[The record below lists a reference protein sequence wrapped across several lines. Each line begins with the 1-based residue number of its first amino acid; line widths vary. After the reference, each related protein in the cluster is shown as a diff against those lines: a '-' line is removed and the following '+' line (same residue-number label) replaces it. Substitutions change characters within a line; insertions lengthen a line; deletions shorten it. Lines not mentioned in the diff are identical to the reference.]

1 VPSTQ
6 CSVGDI
12 INSVGFQ
19 LIDSACYES
28 RNSQDEKFF
37 CENTDVSIPSEGT
50 PVQVSCV
57 DGSDTPQL
65 FFDDLSTTM
74 GGFIV
79 VENVNGGLPDSLV
92 CKVKTE
98 QGIEI
103 QKLTID
109 TSGGEDLYLKNT
121 FGMLQLDSCTVNNRP
136 TQSCTIP
143 IQYRYTV
150 SNQGSTFVDV
160 VKVERTRNSQLMDLT
175 PQASITELRAGG
187 NVLGDSTSMVED
199 DIIDLCSPEMYE
211 TTVLAQSDTQP
222 PGAPCFDLTQYML
235 NFSGVGH
242 MDVDISCT
250 SEDGV
255 ECINLGSKIEDCWTS
270 MTYTFDVKNVGT
282 TELTIDYVEILQKGN
297 DLDMAAFFV
306 EKKIKPG
313 EKTSVDYPDSINL
326 CVDGQYE
333 TTVTVKATSDIQG
346 TSESWENFD
355 SYPFEIK
362 VTPFPTLM
370 PSSSPTKYITPTQSP
385 SATPSATPS
394 SEPSPAP
401 SPVPTRTP
409 TERPTTIPS
418 PAPSAVPTTTE
429 SAGPSPI
436 PSQRTSG
443 VPTVVSSG
451 VPTVTPTTRPSNR
464 PTPAPSATPTVT
476 MSAKPT
482 PVPTMAES
490 GVPTSLPSLAPS
502 TRPST
507 GPKFSQ
513 TSTPSSSPSSS
524 PTASPSISPISA
536 PSAAPST
543 HPSSGPKLAQTNTP
557 ASSPFSRPSAS
568 PSSSPSSRPSESPS
582 SSPSSSPSA
591 SPISSPSSRPSA
603 SPISS
608 PSSRPSA
615 SPSSSTSGGPTASPS
630 SSPSSRP
637 TTSPSTSPS
646 SAPSDTPTDQCQIE
660 LNVQCIAPVDLSQDG
675 SCNFDY
681 LQPPACQQQPTQMI
695 LRYNGGDCSRSHNLQ
710 RNSLSTCEDYGHDN
724 FGPSLQKGVSSYIRA
739 FDPGNSVNMYYD
751 GFVKVG
757 DDFAVSGSFAETL
770 NITIYDPKS
779 FTNINDII
787 QPENIL
793 QTIVVHTTCPTPAT
807 NLFLKDRFGS
817 IQLIE
822 FQNSQQGTVSSF
834 QILEL
839 SYEVSSDFDMELL
852 SVDIVTNIEN
862 DNYGIYNVTNYVA
875 GTIIGPGNSVS
886 GVQIITIDLSRR
898 TKYSAQGVA
907 VGSKSDG
914 HKCYGSDLTEFT
926 AGVPLPPSI
935 PTIAPT
941 AAPSVSAFPSPDPL
955 LTKCDL
961 DATIICKRLNGESCD
976 DLKAPLNKT
985 CIGSNAEDLSFVY
998 VPSSV
1003 CNGTNSQDSFTCTD
1017 FNTDVKRPFSVFLKV
1032 YGGTDIFFEGIVS
1045 AGQLFDVPLPTLNNE
1060 ILLSLST
1067 VSPSGNAGT
1076 LLQTSRMSVAC
1087 REEDALTLLKTF
1099 GSLQLNGFKNAQMGS
1114 QYVFANL
1121 ELSYTVKNVGRI
1133 DSLLT
1138 MATTDSPFTGMAD
1151 ELLSPNAPKRP
1162 IGPGDTET
1170 FVERATVNLVVALG
1184 ERFDFFFE
1192 IQGEGAMSNLRCY
1205 DIAELSLEIR

>member
-6 CSVGDI
+6 CSVGDV
-12 INSVGFQ
+12 INSVGFK

-57 DGSDTPQL
+57 DGSATPQL

-74 GGFIV
+74 GGFIF

-136 TQSCTIP
+136 TQSCTLP

-160 VKVERTRNSQLMDLT
+160 VKVERTRNSQLIDLT
-175 PQASITELRAGG
+175 PQASITELRAGD
-187 NVLGDSTSMVED
+187 NVLGDSTSMLED
-199 DIIDLCSPEMYE
+199 DIIDICSPEIYK

-242 MDVDISCT
+242 MDVDISCI

-255 ECINLGSKIEDCWTS
+255 ECINLGSKTEGCWTKIK
-270 MTYTFDVKNVGT
+270 YTFDVKNVGT

-297 DLDMAAFFV
+297 DLDMEPFFNDKNI
-306 EKKIKPG
+306 EPG
-313 EKTSVDYPDSINL
+313 EKTSVDYPDEINL

-333 TTVTVKATSDIQG
+333 TTVTVKAKSDIQG
-346 TSESWENFD
+346 TTESWENFD

-370 PSSSPTKYITPTQSP
+370 PSSSPTKNGTPTQSP

-409 TERPTTIPS
+409 TEKPTAIPS
-418 PAPSAVPTTTE
+418 PAPSTVPTSTE
-429 SAGPSPI
+429 SAGPSPV
-436 PSQRTSG
+436 PTQRTSG
-443 VPTVVSSG
+443 IPTAVSSG
-451 VPTVTPTTRPSNR
+451 VPTVTPTTRPSTR

-502 TRPST
+502 TRPS
-507 GPKFSQ
+507 
-513 TSTPSSSPSSS
+513 
-524 PTASPSISPISA
+524 
-536 PSAAPST
+536 
-543 HPSSGPKLAQTNTP
+543 SGPKIAQTNTP
-557 ASSPFSRPSAS
+557 SSSPFSRPSAS
-568 PSSSPSSRPSESPS
+568 PSSSPSSRPTASPS
-582 SSPSSSPSA
+582 SSPSS
-591 SPISSPSSRPSA
+591 R
-603 SPISS
+603 
-608 PSSRPSA
+608 R
-615 SPSSSTSGGPTASPS
+615 TASPS

-637 TTSPSTSPS
+637 TASPSTSPS

-660 LNVQCIAPVDLSQDG
+660 LNVQCTAPVDLSLDG

-681 LQPPACQQQPTQMI
+681 LQPPACQQQPTQMT

-710 RNSLSTCEDYGHDN
+710 RKSFSTCEDYGHDN
-724 FGPSLQKGVSSYIRA
+724 SGPSLQKGVSSYIRA
-739 FDPGNSVNMYYD
+739 FDFGNSVNMYYD

-757 DDFAVSGSFAETL
+757 DDFAVSGSFADSL

-779 FTNINDII
+779 FTNTNDII

-793 QTIVVHTTCPTPAT
+793 QTLVVHTTCPTPAT

-839 SYEVSSDFDMELL
+839 SYEVSSDFDVELQL
-852 SVDIVTNIEN
+852 VDIVTNIEN
-862 DNYGIYNVTNYVA
+862 DNYGIYNVTTYVA
-875 GTIIGPGNSVS
+875 GTIIGPGNSIS
-886 GVQIITIDLSRR
+886 GVQTIAIDLSRR

-907 VGSKSDG
+907 VGSKSEG
-914 HKCYGSDLTEFT
+914 HKCYGSDFIEFT

-935 PTIAPT
+935 PTIVPT

-961 DATIICKRLNGESCD
+961 DATIICTRLNGESCD
-976 DLKAPLNKT
+976 DLKAPLSKT
-985 CIGSNAEDLSFVY
+985 CIGSNAEELSFVY

-1032 YGGTDIFFEGIVS
+1032 YEGTDIFFEGIVS
-1045 AGQLFDVPLPTLNNE
+1045 AGQLFDVPLPTPNNE
-1060 ILLSLST
+1060 ILVSLST
-1067 VSPSGNAGT
+1067 VSSSANAGT
-1076 LLQTSRMSVAC
+1076 LLQTSRMSAAC

-1114 QYVFANL
+1114 QHVFANL
-1121 ELSYTVKNVGRI
+1121 ELAYTVKNVGRI
-1133 DSLLT
+1133 DSILT
-1138 MATTDSPFTGMAD
+1138 VATTDSPFTGMAD
-1151 ELLSPNAPKRP
+1151 EVLSPNAPKRP
-1162 IGPGDTET
+1162 MGPGDTET
-1170 FVERATVNLVVALG
+1170 FVETATVNLVAALG
-1184 ERFDFFFE
+1184 ERFEFFFE
-1192 IQGEGAMSNLRCY
+1192 VKGKGAMSNLICY
-1205 DIAELSLEIR
+1205 DDAELSLDIR